1 MELGTVEELKD
12 YVYSVLFFVCVNEFL
27 DILQRRE
34 FGKKLCFFKVVVGL
48 GESADQGLF
57 AGFSAHTDDKLCF
70 SLVGDALGLF
80 GFFGCGNN
88 FSYFLSIG
96 IGDNFLIFIILVI

>member
-1 MELGTVEELKD
+1 MELGTVEELKH

-34 FGKKLCFFKVVVGL
+34 FRKKLCFFKVVVGL

-57 AGFSAHTDDKLCF
+57 AGFSAHADDELCF
-70 SLVGDALGLF
+70 SFVGDGLGLF
-80 GFFGCGNN
+80 GFFGGGSN

-96 IGDNFLIFIILVI
+96 IGDNFFIFIFLVF